1 MLRVAQL
8 GRTPDTLPASA
19 HDFSEGNAPA
29 MKDKKPPNPFSGKFI
44 EFCDEEAKRI
54 TSILVESLQEG
65 EAGRNFKLSDD
76 DIGLLAFVLSDEL
89 VHFFWNSM
97 KLHIQDPDGMKTLNR
112 ISSRVAARKS
122 AVKRSTG
129 STKQKFI
136 EYAIKQNRRNP
147 ELSKGAIA
155 EMFARENPGTSVT
168 TLRRYL
174 AAIPTEGD
182 D

>member
-1 MLRVAQL
+1 
-8 GRTPDTLPASA
+8 
-19 HDFSEGNAPA
+19 
-29 MKDKKPPNPFSGKFI
+29 MKDKTPLSPFVGKFI

-54 TSILVESLQEG
+54 TTELIESLQEG
-65 EAGRNFKLSDD
+65 DVRRDIKFSDD

-97 KLHIQDPDGMKTLNR
+97 KLHIQDPDGVKRLNS
-112 ISSRVAARKS
+112 ITSKIAARKS
-122 AVKRSTG
+122 AAKRSTG

-136 EYAIKQNRRNP
+136 EYAIKQNRRNS

>member
-1 MLRVAQL
+1 
-8 GRTPDTLPASA
+8 
-19 HDFSEGNAPA
+19 
-29 MKDKKPPNPFSGKFI
+29 MKDKKPPNAFAGKFI
-44 EFCDEEAKRI
+44 DFCDEHAKRI
-54 TSILVESLQEG
+54 TSELVESLQER
-65 EAGRNFKLSDD
+65 EVRRDLKLTDD

-97 KLHIQDPDGMKTLNR
+97 KLHITDPDGVKRLNS
-112 ISSRVAARKS
+112 ITSKIAARKS
-122 AVKRSTG
+122 AAKRSSG

-147 ELSKGAIA
+147 GLSKGAVA

-174 AAIPTEGD
+174 AAIPTKGD